1 MSYHQLLS
9 LPHMCMDVIKFLF
22 YSVQYKE
29 YEQVVVEDRID
40 KEKTRRKQEQE
51 AIELKASIKVRFVLY
66 LSIQNQLFLLRF
78 YGPPVNII
86 NVTLS
91 ISVNLLTWA
100 GLDRLSNLPVLS
112 AHTFAS
118 NWQLPFFNQRN
129 KEKKLF
135 YD

>member
-1 MSYHQLLS
+1 
-9 LPHMCMDVIKFLF
+9 MDVIKFLF
-22 YSVQYKE
+22 CSVQYKE

-51 AIELKASIKVRFVLY
+51 AIELKASIKVHFVLY

-78 YGPPVNII
+78 YDPPVNII

-100 GLDRLSNLPVLS
+100 GLDLLSNLPVLS

-118 NWQLPFFNQRN
+118 N
-129 KEKKLF
+129 
-135 YD
+135 